1 MATVLANWKSHKT
14 LSEAEAWMKKFFQLY
29 NPESGLEVI
38 LAPSFPYL
46 VSMSLMLREYGA
58 DHHIKLAVQD
68 LSPFPFGPY
77 TGAVAADMVSD
88 LAEYAILGHSERR
101 RYFHET
107 NQEVANKLRE
117 AVAAGMKPIVCVDE
131 PYARA
136 QIAALNDE
144 ELNDLIIG
152 YGPAE
157 AIGGNIP
164 QFPEKARAA
173 IEKIQEIVPEKPI
186 LYGGSMNKDNA
197 VDYLQITGV
206 TGLMVGTAS
215 MDPSEFVDICR
226 AIALAS

>member
-1 MATVLANWKSHKT
+1 MAIVLANWKSHKT

-29 NPESGLEVI
+29 SPESGLEVI
-38 LAPSFPYL
+38 IAPSFPYL
-46 VSMSLMLREYGA
+46 VPMWQMLQEFGA
-58 DHHIKLAVQD
+58 DHHITLAAQD

-88 LAEYAILGHSERR
+88 LAGYAILGHSERR

-107 NQEVANKLRE
+107 NQEVANKLSE

-157 AIGGNIP
+157 AIGGNIA
-164 QFPEKARAA
+164 QLPEKASAA
-173 IEKIQEIVPEKPI
+173 IEKIQAIIPDKSI

-197 VDYLQITGV
+197 ADYLQIGGIA
-206 TGLMVGTAS
+206 GLMVGTAS
-215 MDPSEFVDICR
+215 MDPSEFADICR
-226 AIALAS
+226 TVALAS